1 MYMGRSGNARSV
13 CIVGLVY
20 RYAELTHPYGG
31 GNCPKYS
38 KHCREPPPGKYRP
51 LLRRHF
57 SWSGVW
63 QRESMISFFNVNRDI
78 FLRTVCLVSVMM
90 FFTSAGSWQGEVIL
104 AVNTMLMQMY
114 MLFSYVMDG
123 FAYAGEALG
132 GKYYGARNMTML
144 HRTVRHLFVWGVL
157 MAVLFTA
164 AYAAGGDTF
173 LSLLTDEP
181 GVVKASGDYFYW
193 ALALPVAGVAAF
205 IWDGV
210 FIGCTLTRG
219 MLVSM
224 FVASAVFFIS
234 YYSLY
239 DVYGNHALWF
249 SFIAYLFIRG
259 LVQTFFFKRL

>member
-1 MYMGRSGNARSV
+1 
-13 CIVGLVY
+13 
-20 RYAELTHPYGG
+20 
-31 GNCPKYS
+31 
-38 KHCREPPPGKYRP
+38 
-51 LLRRHF
+51 
-57 SWSGVW
+57 
-63 QRESMISFFNVNRDI
+63 
-78 FLRTVCLVSVMM
+78 
-90 FFTSAGSWQGEVIL
+90 
-104 AVNTMLMQMY
+104 
-114 MLFSYVMDG
+114 
-123 FAYAGEALG
+123 
-132 GKYYGARNMTML
+132 
-144 HRTVRHLFVWGVL
+144 